1 MRPAFWKLL
10 LLLFLAACDSDHT
23 FVRVDRLAPGG
34 GDKGD
39 GGAGVY
45 VDQDLCILVHLE
57 ADATG
62 FRPETLFR
70 LFVDGIDRVD
80 GTVIGGIYA
89 LLTISPSPTAASLDV
104 ELFLHNGT
112 FADSFTYNTIPQAPA
127 TTLTGVGMSSAMV
140 GDQVTLAGTGFVGAT
155 QPRVFFGGVEATTIN
170 GVAATSI
177 TVTVPAGALPG
188 LIYVLVDGVA
198 SEGLVDF
205 QPLDGN
211 GDPIPTPGG
220 IRIHAVFPA
229 QGVIET
235 PLRVYGTGFDN
246 VDRTRINDRNG
257 ARVFDVQTQ
266 SFPTVGDLLRCVG
279 VVPLNT
285 PLGPGQIVLRSSTAD
300 SDALPFTVNG

>member
-127 TTLTGVGMSSAMV
+127 TTRSGSAGRPHRRSLRPRARWGCTPPADRPGRPSS
-140 GDQVTLAGTGFVGAT
+140 
-155 QPRVFFGGVEATTIN
+155 
-170 GVAATSI
+170 
-177 TVTVPAGALPG
+177 
-188 LIYVLVDGVA
+188 
-198 SEGLVDF
+198 
-205 QPLDGN
+205 
-211 GDPIPTPGG
+211 
-220 IRIHAVFPA
+220 
-229 QGVIET
+229 
-235 PLRVYGTGFDN
+235 
-246 VDRTRINDRNG
+246 DRG
-257 ARVFDVQTQ
+257 
-266 SFPTVGDLLRCVG
+266 
-279 VVPLNT
+279 
-285 PLGPGQIVLRSSTAD
+285 
-300 SDALPFTVNG
+300 

>member
-1 MRPAFWKLL
+1 MKRAFWKLL

-34 GDKGD
+34 GGRGD
-39 GGAGVY
+39 GGAEVY
-45 VDQDLCILVHLE
+45 VDQDLCILVHVE

-70 LFVDGIDRVD
+70 LFVDGVDRAD
-80 GTVIGGIYA
+80 ETVIGGDYA
-89 LLTISPSPTAASLDV
+89 FLTISPSPPAASLAV
-104 ELFLHNGT
+104 ELFRHNGF
-112 FADSFTYNTIPQAPA
+112 FADSFTYNTMPQAPA
-127 TTLTGVGMSSAMV
+127 TTLTGVNMSSAMI

-188 LIYVLVDGVA
+188 LIYVLVNGVA
-198 SEGLVDF
+198 SEGLVDI
-205 QPLDGN
+205 QPLDDN

-220 IRIHAVFPA
+220 NRIHAVFPA

-246 VDRTRINDRNG
+246 TNRTRVNDRNG
-257 ARVFDVQTQ
+257 SRVFDVQTQ
-266 SFPTVGDLLRCVG
+266 TFPTVGDLLRCVG
-279 VVPLNT
+279 VVPLQT
-285 PLGPGQIVLRSSTAD
+285 PLGPGQIVLRSGTAD
-300 SDALPFTVNG
+300 SNALPFTVNG